1 MRTHVAVYSL
11 FCVLNCAVAACRP
24 DAVPE
29 SGPSVRDS
37 AGVRIVEYGATPAR
51 AGPFVFSPQP
61 LYRYGTG
68 PEDYPFRSISRGA
81 LLADGSAAVIDAL
94 NAELVLIAPDGTFR
108 GLLAGR
114 GDGPGELDRPTAVFS
129 LGGDT
134 LLVDDHGHAR
144 LTFFGGG
151 TVAREV
157 DTRLL
162 NRSLRV
168 LGIGA
173 NGRLLMASGSY
184 MPGFAEP
191 WLRGHMVRF
200 DPDAGVADTVGA
212 YDWVRSSP
220 REGPFN
226 PFETGGDVTAA
237 GGRFVYVRSDRPEV
251 TWRNPDG
258 TVHQIVRWRSSPA
271 YPDEEHW
278 RRFESSRRIRLRP
291 ANPHI
296 QSEAEF
302 EELVQTSLARYEL
315 AEDEPLPL
323 ISRPFGDREGRVWLG
338 HYTVGWQV
346 GGVSGY
352 SILAPDGTWLGDV
365 RTPRGVRL
373 LDVAQGRALGVSRDE
388 MGVESLVL
396 YELLPAGTTE
406 GT

>member
-1 MRTHVAVYSL
+1 MKTRVAVCSL
-11 FCVLNCAVAACRP
+11 SCVLNCAVAACRP
-24 DAVPE
+24 DAVPD
-29 SGPSVRDS
+29 SAPSVRDS
-37 AGVRIVEYGATPAR
+37 AGVRVVEYGAMPEL
-51 AGPFVFSPQP
+51 AGPFVFSQQP
-61 LYRYGTG
+61 LYRYGAG
-68 PEDYPFRSISRGA
+68 PGDYPFQSISRGA
-81 LLADGSAAVIDAL
+81 LLPDGSAAVIDAL

-144 LTFFGGG
+144 LTFFARGA
-151 TVAREV
+151 VVREV

-184 MPGFAEP
+184 MPGFPEP
-191 WLRGHMVRF
+191 WLQGHMVRF

-226 PFETGGDVTAA
+226 PFETGGTVIA
-237 GGRFVYVRSDRPEV
+237 GTGRFVYMRTDRPEV
-251 TWRNPDG
+251 RWRNPDG
-258 TVHQIVRWRSSPA
+258 TVHQIVRWGSSPT
-271 YPDEEHW
+271 YPGEEDW
-278 RRFESSRRIRLRP
+278 RRFESSRRIMLRP

-296 QSEAEF
+296 QSEAEL
-302 EELVQTSLARYEL
+302 EELVQASLARYEL
-315 AEDEPLPL
+315 VEDEPLPVV
-323 ISRPFGDREGRVWLG
+323 SRPLGDREGRVWLG

-365 RTPRGVRL
+365 RTPQGVRL
-373 LDVAQGRALGVSRDE
+373 LNVARGRALGVFRDE

-396 YELLPAGTTE
+396 YELLPAGTTD